1 MGTPINPRFDNDLQI
16 IFQTGHKSHLL
27 GGHIQ
32 YPICSLSKFFKTSG
46 YWDQCYRVHW
56 TNCKSVVFAHPASSV
71 YNFATTSKYLVGA
84 LRLCLQI
91 STPNMKFFSGD
102 VFKVVSVGFGLFS
115 VLKEV
120 VRVFLFRVSKIML
133 AKPMTMATMIPIER
147 IPPVKVLYSPYF
159 WNLRSCVE

>member
-1 MGTPINPRFDNDLQI
+1 
-16 IFQTGHKSHLL
+16 
-27 GGHIQ
+27 
-32 YPICSLSKFFKTSG
+32 
-46 YWDQCYRVHW
+46 
-56 TNCKSVVFAHPASSV
+56 
-71 YNFATTSKYLVGA
+71 
-84 LRLCLQI
+84 
-91 STPNMKFFSGD
+91 MKFFSGD

-159 WNLRSCVE
+159 